1 MIVVTYIYYPYLGGN
16 TDFIKHRLSSNLHP
30 GKQRNQQVRSLL
42 THGYHTTPSSDPPY
56 PDPVILVAGGWLAK
70 LKQKNP
76 IDSRSATADTPA

>member
-1 MIVVTYIYYPYLGGN
+1 MIVVTYIYYDY
-16 TDFIKHRLSSNLHP
+16 IKHRLSSNLNP
-30 GKQRNQQVRSLL
+30 GNQQVRSLL